1 MYGGFLL
8 VLMEIISTSWT
19 PSHLAI
25 CLYRGPI
32 GALRGP
38 IGIRKGLFKGPFK
51 EPFNLPF
58 KGPFKGPLRGPLTVL
73 KGDNNII

>member
-25 CLYRGPI
+25 CPYRGSIGALNVPI
-32 GALRGP
+32 GAAM
-38 IGIRKGLFKGPFK
+38 
-51 EPFNLPF
+51 ES
-58 KGPFKGPLRGPLTVL
+58 
-73 KGDNNII
+73 